1 MASFCKV
8 RVGSR
13 LDSPWLKVVLSTVD
27 TTKLKMLTM
36 STQTKH
42 EHSPSCLSV
51 ESISQHSIPKLCILL
66 NIDSILYYHAST
78 DSIPDDTTGVTP
90 ANLLTPELPDFLIP
104 PCKSRDN
111 IGRCCLPSDRHS

>member
-1 MASFCKV
+1 MESFCKV
-8 RVGSR
+8 RMGSR
-13 LDSPWLKVVLSTVD
+13 LDSPWLKVVLSIVD
-27 TTKLKMLTM
+27 TAKLKMLTM
-36 STQTKH
+36 NTQTKH

-66 NIDSILYYHAST
+66 SIDSILYYHAST

-104 PCKSRDN
+104 SCES
-111 IGRCCLPSDRHS
+111 